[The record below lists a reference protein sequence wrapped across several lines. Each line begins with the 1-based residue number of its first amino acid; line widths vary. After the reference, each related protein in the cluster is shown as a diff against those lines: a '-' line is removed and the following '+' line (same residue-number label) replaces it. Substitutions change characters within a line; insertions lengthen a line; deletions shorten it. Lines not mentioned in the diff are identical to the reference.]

1 MDEFYDDEEVDQFTQ
16 EFTDGVKKGIK
27 KTFLEKMERLELEI
41 TELRA
46 VKRDMAAFKR
56 NLESEIRDAKRELEL
71 EKKAVRD
78 ASLAELMR
86 LIEFPAYTID
96 YSMKTLPK
104 CGLCDAERKVVFTSP
119 DGRTRKGP
127 CSCDWQFKEF
137 HPKPVEV
144 VEIKSKSGPYE
155 KGQNIIFIDTA
166 SKGEGERGIASFA
179 RNDAVFV
186 SGPDEYQA
194 IDDYYYRKLFRT
206 IENAQA
212 YCDHR
217 NAIERAKEPL

>member
-1 MDEFYDDEEVDQFTQ
+1 
-16 EFTDGVKKGIK
+16 
-27 KTFLEKMERLELEI
+27 MERLELEI

-71 EKKAVRD
+71 EKIAVRD
-78 ASLAELMR
+78 APFAELMR
-86 LIEFPAYTID
+86 MIEFPAYTID

-119 DGRTRKGP
+119 DGRTRKGL

-137 HPKPVEV
+137 HPKPMEA

-155 KGQNIIFIDTA
+155 KGQNIIFASTA
-166 SKGEGERGIASFA
+166 SKDEEVRGIASFS
-179 RNDAVFV
+179 RRDAMFV

-194 IDDYYYRKLFRT
+194 VDACYYGKLFRT
-206 IENAQA
+206 IEDAQA

-217 NAIERAKEPL
+217 NAIERAKEPS